1 MSDQHLVLFWH
12 CPMSDS
18 NLQPCISS
26 RIGHRS
32 YSASILKGIQ
42 GFEGCSLY
50 AYFDNFAIWKIC
62 QTPMSILIY
71 PYEYANVFMNILII
85 YQ

>member
-1 MSDQHLVLFWH
+1 MECKEECFMCAKTGSIKAYSVWEYRILCVLI
-12 CPMSDS
+12 S
-18 NLQPCISS
+18 ISS

-50 AYFDNFAIWKIC
+50 AYFDNFAI
-62 QTPMSILIY
+62 
-71 PYEYANVFMNILII
+71 
-85 YQ
+85 